1 MNKAYELEQLRKMLI
16 DPELLSGLYLL
27 DTDLSDEEIED
38 FIKSSGCCS
47 YIKESLLPTEGRS
60 VFELFVTG
68 LSYQCT
74 GNSEIQDLRHLL
86 ITAEA
91 DRRDI
96 IIYNLLIQM
105 MKHLCMSGRTIIHVH
120 GEFDLMSL
128 THEDLYKLKE
138 ALAHHKD
145 IIIVASKKKC
155 HEGDRREPLLTTVVC
170 KKQNNRYMENR
181 LDKVHVSYK
190 NDDAYEDALN
200 AVLAG
205 LKKNNI
211 PYSIDKYDILYKDNI
226 DDYEKEIGVADRVVM
241 FVIPKYFESLDC
253 MYEMTQMFKNG
264 HVKER
269 IFPLVDMEGT
279 SRDGDGLTKIKDF
292 WQNEKIRK
300 SERIKTE
307 PGGSTFLLM
316 EIQKIDDIINTLD
329 QLWLF
334 ICRNSTGNYNKLI
347 ANDAAL
353 LINELKK
360 TLPTA
365 KAQIDEKFIPSREN
379 QPTVVKRITQN
390 GKQSVYVENNMGSII
405 IN

>member
-1 MNKAYELEQLRKMLI
+1 MLMN
-16 DPELLSGLYLL
+16 PELTSGLYLL
-27 DTDLSDEEIED
+27 DTDLTDDEIENY
-38 FIKSSGCCS
+38 IKSTGSCF
-47 YIKESLLPTEGRS
+47 YIKESLFPTRGGS

-68 LSYQCT
+68 LSHQCT
-74 GNSEIQDLRHLL
+74 GNSEIQDLRYLL
-86 ITAEA
+86 ITAET

-96 IIYNLLIQM
+96 ITYNLLKQM
-105 MKHLCMSGRTIIHVH
+105 MRYLCMSGRTIIHVH
-120 GEFDLMSL
+120 GEYDLMSL
-128 THEDLYKLKE
+128 THEDLCKLKE

-145 IIIVASKKKC
+145 IIIVASKKKG
-155 HEGDRREPLLTTVVC
+155 HEGGRDEPLLTTMVL
-170 KKQNNRYMENR
+170 KKQKYRYMENR
-181 LDKVHVSYK
+181 LDKVHISYK
-190 NDDAYEDALN
+190 NDDAHKDALK

-205 LKKNNI
+205 LEKNNI
-211 PYSIDKYDILYKDNI
+211 PYSIDTYDILYKGNI
-226 DDYEKEIGVADRVVM
+226 DDYEKEIGVSDRVIM
-241 FVIPKYFESLDC
+241 FVIPKYFESLEC

-269 IFPLVDMEGT
+269 IFPLADLAGI
-279 SRDGDGLTKIKDF
+279 SRDGDGLTQIKDF

-307 PGGSTFLLM
+307 PGGSSFLLM

-353 LINELKK
+353 LIDELKK

-379 QPTVVKRITQN
+379 QPTVVRRITQN
-390 GKQSVYVENNMGSII
+390 GEQSVYVENNMGSII